1 MTGSSP
7 ASMPADAT
15 MSVARANALA
25 LLWLPVAVALIL
37 GPFMVI
43 WDTRALGAGVVR
55 LLPLAVLVPSL
66 AGGIVVHELLHAAGF
81 LAFGRVPRR
90 NVRVGVHRWTLTPY
104 ATCRAPVT
112 AAAYRAAAL
121 LPAVGLG
128 VVPGVVSVATGAGW
142 LAAWAALML
151 ALAGGDLAAV
161 WAIRRLP
168 PGTPVLDHPTRVGCT
183 VVRH

>member
-1 MTGSSP
+1 VTDQAP
-7 ASMPADAT
+7 APTPADAT

-25 LLWLPVAVALIL
+25 LLWLPVAVALVL
-37 GPFMVI
+37 GPFVLI
-43 WDTRALGAGVVR
+43 WGLRALGTGVVR
-55 LLPLAVLVPSL
+55 LLPLAVIVPGI
-66 AGGIVVHELLHAAGF
+66 AGGIVAHELLHAAGF

-90 NVRVGVHRWTLTPY
+90 DVRVGVHRRTLTPY
-104 ATCRAPVT
+104 ATCRAPVA

-128 VVPGVVSVATGAGW
+128 VVPGVVSVVTGAGW

-168 PGTPVLDHPTRVGCT
+168 PATSVLDHPTRVGCT
-183 VVRH
+183 VVRT